1 MHDEN
6 CRREITRVALSQRT
20 MSHLKLRIRAATK
33 GWAAMNGTGKRL
45 TTLEIL
51 TIFILTVFFFM
62 GCTAARQPTLESA
75 PPSFAPGQATS
86 PQIEASDTHATAQ
99 PSLDWGDDR

>member
-1 MHDEN
+1 
-6 CRREITRVALSQRT
+6 
-20 MSHLKLRIRAATK
+20 
-33 GWAAMNGTGKRL
+33 MNGTGKRL

-99 PSLDWGDDR
+99 SSLHWRGDR